1 MDVRAELAQRGL
13 SLPGEAAAAFDW
25 GRVDAFTDF
34 LIEHNERGG
43 FFSAGDAARILERH
57 VFESLVFVHETLE
70 AWQRQTGRRVSRET
84 RVLDAGSGPGL
95 PGYLFACLADPP
107 ELALL
112 DSSRRR
118 LGILEEALPEL
129 QPDPERRP
137 ACLYGRA
144 EEIDGDFDI
153 VTARAL
159 IPYPPV
165 AELLTNLVRTKG
177 MLALFLAEVEAS
189 PRVNAYLGQLGLV
202 SRETIR
208 PAQLSAFGARSILI
222 LLKARP
228 ASKGYPR
235 SWKRIKDA
243 LEQWKK

>member
-1 MDVRAELAQRGL
+1 MDVRAELAVRGL
-13 SLPGEAAAAFDW
+13 SLPGEGAEAFNWD
-25 GRVDAFTDF
+25 RVDAFAHF
-34 LIEHNERGG
+34 LTENNERGG
-43 FFSAGDAARILERH
+43 FFSAGDRERILERH
-57 VFESLVFVHETLE
+57 VFESMVFVLETCE
-70 AWQRQTGRRVSRET
+70 AWRRQSGRSVSRET

-95 PGYLFACLADPP
+95 PGYLFACLRSPP
-107 ELALL
+107 ELVLL

-118 LGILEEALPEL
+118 LGLLEEALPLL
-129 QPDPERRP
+129 QPAGDQRP
-137 ACLYGRA
+137 KCFYARA
-144 EEIDGDFDI
+144 EEIAGDFDI

-165 AELLTNLVRTKG
+165 AELLTALVRPRG
-177 MLALFLAEVEAS
+177 MLALFLAEIETS
-189 PRVNAYLGQLGLV
+189 PRVHAFLGQLGLV

-208 PAQLSAFGARSILI
+208 PAQLSAFGARTILI

-228 ASKGYPR
+228 PSKGYPR